1 MTGEFCLVYMT
12 AGSLGEATRIA
23 ETLVGER
30 LAACVNL
37 IEHMTSIY
45 RWEGKITR
53 DEEVVMIAKTRR
65 DLVESL
71 TDRVKA
77 LHSYSFPCVVSL
89 PIETGNSEF
98 LEWIKDETMS

>member
-1 MTGEFCLVYMT
+1 MTEEFCLVYMT
-12 AGSLGEATRIA
+12 AGSEREASRIA
-23 ETLVGER
+23 ETLVRER

-45 RWEGKITR
+45 RWEDKIMR

-65 DLVESL
+65 DLMEAL

-77 LHSYSFPCVVSL
+77 LHSYDVPCVVCV
-89 PIETGNSEF
+89 PIEAGNSEF
-98 LEWIKDETMS
+98 LKWIKDETTS